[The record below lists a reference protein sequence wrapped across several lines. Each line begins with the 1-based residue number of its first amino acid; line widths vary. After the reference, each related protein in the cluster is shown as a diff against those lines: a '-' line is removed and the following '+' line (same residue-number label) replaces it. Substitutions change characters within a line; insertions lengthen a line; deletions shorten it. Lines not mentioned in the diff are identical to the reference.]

1 MGSGIRKMSDIGDKY
16 LLLLL
21 TKVFPILDKKRII
34 FLKKRYFM
42 SVKIKDAILISNVTS
57 ELKLP
62 VGNAGDETQPL
73 ALTVGQIKDFTLTGL
88 SNVATTGSYNDLT
101 NKPDLNI
108 YATLSTLNSN
118 YYNKT
123 EIDSLITGGEGAGF
137 LKMEFVD
144 KLPPEGKADT
154 FYFVKSEFP
163 QEQNIYNEYVWDD
176 KSKSYETVS
185 KTDYITE
192 KKVGEM
198 IPAVYDSQITIQQ
211 GDTVKGTFTLNQSV
225 NKTITLDAV
234 TQSDWNQTNSTALD
248 FIKNKPTVPSNTR
261 SLLVTYDDGTQ
272 ETIKVYTA

>member
-1 MGSGIRKMSDIGDKY
+1 
-16 LLLLL
+16 
-21 TKVFPILDKKRII
+21 
-34 FLKKRYFM
+34 M
-42 SVKIKDAILISNVTS
+42 SVRIKDSIILENVTS
-57 ELKLP
+57 ELKIP
-62 VGNAGDETQPL
+62 VGNAGDEVNPL

-88 SNVATTGSYNDLT
+88 SNVATTGNYNDLL
-101 NKPDLNI
+101 NKPDLNE
-108 YATLSTLNSN
+108 YATLTTLNTN

-144 KLPPEGKADT
+144 KLPPEGKANT

-163 QEQNIYNEYVWDD
+163 QEQNIYNEYVWDE

-192 KKVGEM
+192 KDL
-198 IPAVYDSQITIQQ
+198 PPVYDSQITVKQ
-211 GDTVKGTFTLNQSV
+211 GSVTKGTFSLNQSQ
-225 NKTITLDAV
+225 NATITLDAV
-234 TQSDWNQTNSTALD
+234 VQSDWNQSNTSALD
-248 FIKNKPTVPSNTR
+248 FIKNKPTIPSNTR